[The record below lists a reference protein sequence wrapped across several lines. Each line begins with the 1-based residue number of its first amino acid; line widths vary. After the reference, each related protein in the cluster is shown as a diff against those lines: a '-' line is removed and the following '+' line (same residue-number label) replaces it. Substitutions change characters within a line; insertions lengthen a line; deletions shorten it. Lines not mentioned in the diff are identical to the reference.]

1 MSYQSVLDFWFKELS
16 AKQWF
21 AKDDDLDKDIS
32 ERFSKLHY
40 QASLGELSHWR
51 NEPKSALAEIIVL
64 DQFSRNIFR
73 GTPQSFAF
81 DSLALV
87 LAQEAIRRGDY
98 KVYDAI
104 EFDFMMMPFMHSE
117 SVLVHEEG
125 RPYFEL
131 SNNDN
136 MKAYEQKHLDIINM
150 FGRYPHRNEI
160 LGRISSQEEL
170 DFLTENPGF

>member
-21 AKDDDLDKDIS
+21 AKDDDLDEDIS
-32 ERFSKLHY
+32 ERFSALHY
-40 QASLGELSHWR
+40 QASIGELSHWR
-51 NEPKSALAEIIVL
+51 NKPKSALAEIILL

-73 GTPQSFAF
+73 GTAKSFAF

-98 KVYDAI
+98 KTYDAA

-117 SVLVHEEG
+117 SALVHEEG
-125 RPYFEL
+125 LPYFQL
-131 SNNDN
+131 SNNEN
-136 MKAYEQKHLDIINM
+136 MKSYEQKHLDIIKM

-160 LGRISSQEEL
+160 LGRESTPDEL
-170 DFLTENPGF
+170 AFLIENPGF